1 VRDQIAHPTKKS
13 GAISVELQVLAALS
27 YMAIPS
33 FQLTVA
39 DLLGITQASVCH
51 CLHRVTRALQAKAG
65 YFIHF
70 PRDEKVSFVNFSKFK

>member
-1 VRDQIAHPTKKS
+1 MRDQIAHPTKKS

-27 YMAIPS
+27 YMATPS

-65 YFIHF
+65 FFIHF
-70 PRDEKVSFVNFSKFK
+70 PRDEEVLIIKSSNFK